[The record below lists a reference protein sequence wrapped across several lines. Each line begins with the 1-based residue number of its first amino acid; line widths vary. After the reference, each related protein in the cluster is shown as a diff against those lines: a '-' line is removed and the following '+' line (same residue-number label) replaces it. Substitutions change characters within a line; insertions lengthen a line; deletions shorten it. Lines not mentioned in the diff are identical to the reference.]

1 MHKISVVLFTLFVL
15 HTSVHAADK
24 IRIGV
29 PVLAVQFVTMPLAQ
43 KKGFLKEEGL
53 EAEIIRISG
62 SPASAALVSRELDYY
77 LFIGPQAAIAGLPIR
92 VVACYVPTTFIVL
105 MAQPRFK
112 SVKDLKGGT
121 IAVNT
126 FAGAPIFIAR
136 MIAKQ
141 FGLDPDRDL
150 KFLASGLPE
159 ARLLALSQGSASAAM
174 LPVPWDSRAT
184 KMGFISLARAHEL
197 FIYPDVGLGASLNK
211 IKERP
216 EEIKHVIKAGI
227 KANRYIRANRDGTIQ
242 FMQEWLKIDGAIAT
256 ATYDS
261 LAKVFSEDGSLPE
274 DGFRLLIEDVKKV
287 AKVDR
292 EVAFR
297 EVADLTIIRETQKE
311 LGIKGK

>member
-53 EAEIIRISG
+53 ETEIIRISG
-62 SPASAALVSRELDYY
+62 SAASAALVSRELDYY

-105 MAQPRFK
+105 IAQPRFK

-126 FAGAPIFIAR
+126 FTGAPIFIAR

-174 LPVPWDSRAT
+174 LPVPWDFRAT
-184 KMGFISLARAHEL
+184 KMGFINLARAHEL
-197 FIYPDVGLGASLNK
+197 FTYPDVGLSANLNK
-211 IKERP
+211 IKEKPDEVKR
-216 EEIKHVIKAGI
+216 VIKAGI
-227 KANRYIRANRDGTIQ
+227 KANRYIRTNRDGTIQ
-242 FMQEWLKIDGAIAT
+242 FIQEWLKIDREIAT
-256 ATYDS
+256 ATYDA
-261 LAKVFSEDGSLPE
+261 LAKFFSEDGSLPE
-274 DGFRLLIEDVKKV
+274 DGFRLLIEDVKKA
-287 AKVDR
+287 AKVER
-292 EVAFR
+292 EVAFS
-297 EVADLTIIRETQKE
+297 EVADLSILREAQKE

>member
-15 HTSVHAADK
+15 HTSVHAANK

-53 EAEIIRISG
+53 ETEIIRISG
-62 SPASAALVSRELDYY
+62 SAASAALVSRELDYY

-105 MAQPRFK
+105 IAQPRFK

-126 FAGAPIFIAR
+126 FTGAPIFIAR

-174 LPVPWDSRAT
+174 LPVPWDFRAT
-184 KMGFISLARAHEL
+184 KMGFVSLARAHEL
-197 FIYPDVGLGASLNK
+197 FTYPDVGLSANLNK
-211 IKERP
+211 IKEKPDEVKR
-216 EEIKHVIKAGI
+216 VIKAGI
-227 KANRYIRANRDGTIQ
+227 KANRYIRTNRDGTIQ
-242 FMQEWLKIDGAIAT
+242 FIQEWLKIDREIAT
-256 ATYDS
+256 VTYDS
-261 LAKVFSEDGSLPE
+261 LAKFFNEDGSLPE
-274 DGFRLLIEDVKKV
+274 DGFRLLIEDVKKA
-287 AKVDR
+287 AKVER
-292 EVAFR
+292 EVAFS
-297 EVADLTIIRETQKE
+297 EVADLSILREAQKE

>member
-1 MHKISVVLFTLFVL
+1 MRRILAVLLAVIFLQ
-15 HTSVHAADK
+15 TSVHAADK

-29 PVLAVQFVTMPLAQ
+29 PQFAVQFITLPLAE
-43 KKGFLKEEGL
+43 KRGFLKEEGF
-53 EAEIIRISG
+53 EAEIIWIFG
-62 SPASAALVSRELDYY
+62 NAASAALVSGELDYY
-77 LFIGPQAAIAGLPIR
+77 VPIFVQPAIAGLPIR
-92 VVACYVPTTFIVL
+92 VVACYVPATFIVL

-112 SVKDLKGGT
+112 SVKELKGGT
-121 IAVNT
+121 IAVSN
-126 FAGAPIFIAR
+126 FASPPIFIAR
-136 MIAKQ
+136 MIAKR
-141 FGLDPDRDL
+141 FGLDPDKDL

-159 ARLLALSQGSASAAM
+159 ARLAALTQGLASAAM

-197 FIYPDVGLGASLNK
+197 FTYPDVGLVANLNK
-211 IKERP
+211 INKRP

-227 KANRYIRANRDGTIQ
+227 KANRYIRTNRDGTIQ

>member
-1 MHKISVVLFTLFVL
+1 MHKLSVVLLTLFVL
-15 HTSVHAADK
+15 QTSVHAADK

-29 PVLAVQFVTMPLAQ
+29 PQFAVQFITLPLAE
-43 KKGFLKEEGL
+43 KRGFLKEEGL

-62 SPASAALVSRELDYY
+62 NAASAALVSRELDYSVS
-77 LFIGPQAAIAGLPIR
+77 LLVGPAISGLPFR
-92 VVACYVPTTFIVL
+92 VVACYVPATFIVL

-112 SVKDLKGGT
+112 AVKDLRGGT

-126 FAGAPIFIAR
+126 FAGPPIFIAR

-141 FGLDPDRDL
+141 FGLNPDKDL

-159 ARLLALSQGSASAAM
+159 ARLAALSQGFASAAM

-197 FIYPDVGLGASLNK
+197 FAYPDIGLTTTLNK
-211 IKERP
+211 IKERRD
-216 EEIKHVIKAGI
+216 EVKRAIKAGI
-227 KANRYIRANRDGTIQ
+227 KANYYIRTNRGGTIQ
-242 FMQEWLKIDGAIAT
+242 FMQEWLKTDRETAT

-261 LAKVFSEDGSLPE
+261 LAKFFNEDGSLPE
-274 DGFRLLIEDVKKV
+274 DGFRLLIEDVKNA
-287 AKVDR
+287 AKVER
-292 EVAFR
+292 EVALS
-297 EVADLTIIRETQKE
+297 EVADLTILREAQKE